1 MRNAIW
7 TGYISSLVAT
17 ALWAGNFVVARAL
30 AFAIPPFQFN
40 FWRWVVAFAVI
51 LPFALP
57 GLRADWPCVRAHIR
71 YLSIMALIGVT
82 MMNVFIYKAGQTTES
97 LNMALIMPAT
107 PAVIIVLARIFYGEP
122 IGWRKV
128 LGVVTASLG
137 IVVLVSRGSWA
148 RLCALEFQDGDLWT
162 LGCMGCF
169 AVYSLLMRQRPREIS
184 STGFNAVV
192 FGLGILFAL
201 PMTLT
206 EASLLPLPTLSW
218 PVVWGVCYAGIGSSA
233 LAFWFW
239 TVGVDRIGPVKAGL
253 VYYTV
258 PFFAAIMAKIVL
270 DENVVAAQLWGGCLI
285 IGGIVCATLPARFKK

>member
-1 MRNAIW
+1 MLKAIW
-7 TGYISSLVAT
+7 IGYVSSLVAT

-57 GLRADWPCVRAHIR
+57 GLKDDWPGVRAHIR
-71 YLSIMALIGVT
+71 YLSLMALIGVT

-107 PAVIIVLARIFYGEP
+107 PAVIIILARIFYSEP
-122 IGWRKV
+122 IGWRKIA
-128 LGVVTASLG
+128 GVVTASCG

-148 RLCALEFQDGDLWT
+148 RLSALEFQEGDLWT

-169 AVYSLLMRQRPREIS
+169 ALYSLLMRQRPREIS
-184 STGFNAVV
+184 SAGFNAVV

-201 PMTLT
+201 PMTLA
-206 EASLLPLPTLSW
+206 EAAFFSLPKLSW
-218 PVVWGVCYAGIGSSA
+218 PVAWGVLYAGIGSSA

-285 IGGIVCATLPARFKK
+285 IGGIICATLPAHFRR